1 MQHNNE
7 IALVV
12 NTISKNSDIWK
23 PFFDS
28 IDRYVSEDFFSQKYV
43 FVDDDLLIIP
53 QDYDVVRYDTGRT
66 YKEQFCSCIEAV
78 KQEYCIYISEDYILY
93 NTIDEI
99 AINQLKEVLNEDSAF
114 SFIRFMRGG
123 VFDGP
128 FKKYSNNLHYVPED
142 KEYFY
147 TNQAALWK
155 TKDLKKVHDLGPN
168 LHIANKDWENSFE
181 YQATKT
187 CNEMN
192 MQGLFCYYGEDK
204 RGLYHYDS
212 KVFPHIS
219 TALVKGRWNMSE
231 YPQEMTELIKEYKIN
246 IMNRGWV

>member
-114 SFIRFMRGG
+114 SFIRFM
-123 VFDGP
+123 
-128 FKKYSNNLHYVPED
+128 
-142 KEYFY
+142 
-147 TNQAALWK
+147 
-155 TKDLKKVHDLGPN
+155 
-168 LHIANKDWENSFE
+168 
-181 YQATKT
+181 
-187 CNEMN
+187 N